1 PTVASVTH
9 DLDLPKYTKVPR
21 RTEIEGGTVE
31 AIEGTEVTIHART
44 NMPAGGA
51 TLNFSDGNTA
61 SMEIGSDDPT
71 SLSGNFIVKKTGT
84 YQVSFRTVG
93 GQLNPSP
100 VIFDIN
106 AIPDRPP
113 TVRFTQPDRPVIK
126 VPANVKVDLAVAC
139 NDDHGVKDATLHV
152 ALGNE
157 KLVSK
162 NL

>member
-1 PTVASVTH
+1 
-9 DLDLPKYTKVPR
+9 K
-21 RTEIEGGTVE
+21 
-31 AIEGTEVTIHART
+31 
-44 NMPAGGA
+44 
-51 TLNFSDGNTA
+51 
-61 SMEIGSDDPT
+61 
-71 SLSGNFIVKKTGT
+71 FIVKKTGT

-100 VIFDIN
+100 VIYDIN

-113 TVRFTQPDRPVIK
+113 TVRFTQPDRPVMK

-157 KLVSK
+157 KLASK
-162 NL
+162 NLLEGRPPQLELRTAETLNLDTLALKPGSSLQYWLTASDNREPTSNRAETARQVIEIIAPVPPAEKTK